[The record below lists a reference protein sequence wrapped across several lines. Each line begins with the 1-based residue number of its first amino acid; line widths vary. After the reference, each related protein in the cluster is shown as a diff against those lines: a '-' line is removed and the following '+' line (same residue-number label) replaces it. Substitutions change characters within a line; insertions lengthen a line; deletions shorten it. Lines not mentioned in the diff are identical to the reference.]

1 MSKSDKTKNMSK
13 ETKAVHAGTNPSKN
27 AVNTPVYLSST
38 FYLDEKGY
46 QDWANMDP
54 DMMVYTRL
62 NNPSQEAAASK
73 IAALEGAEKGLVFS
87 SGLAAIHATI
97 TALMKKGDKMVTTAD
112 IYGGTYA
119 MFKEDFTELGIE
131 SIFVDLTDLENAKR
145 VFEEEEIKPKIIYL
159 EPISN
164 PTLKIFDI
172 EGAAKMAHEYGAL
185 LVVDNTFA
193 TPMSLNPIKLGAD
206 IVIHSVTKYLNGHSD
221 MVGGAVVGSNELMNE
236 VWKKLV
242 HFGGCLDPHACYL
255 LERGMRTLHV
265 RMERTAENALK
276 IAKWL
281 EAHPKISK
289 VYYPGLESHP
299 QYELSKKMLK
309 MGGGMISFVVGN
321 SDEEG
326 MNMVRKCKIPLE
338 ATSLGGVESL
348 IEMPGN
354 TSHMNIPEEERKEIG
369 IVPGFVRL
377 SVGIENVDDLIAD
390 FSNALESN

>member
-1 MSKSDKTKNMSK
+1 MTESDESRKMSK
-13 ETKAVHAGTNPSKN
+13 ETRAVHAGTNSSKN
-27 AVNTPVYLSST
+27 AVNTPIYLSST
-38 FYLDEKGY
+38 FRLDEKAY
-46 QDWANMDP
+46 RDWTNMDSR
-54 DMMVYTRL
+54 MMVYSRL

-73 IAALEGAEKGLVFS
+73 IAALEGGERGLVFS
-87 SGLAAIHATI
+87 SGMAAIHAVI
-97 TALMKKGDKMVTTAD
+97 TALLKKGDKLITTAD
-112 IYGGTYA
+112 IYGGTYG
-119 MFKEDFTELGIE
+119 MLKEDFTEFGIE
-131 SIFVDLTDLENAKR
+131 SIFVDLTDLENAR
-145 VFEEEEIKPKIIYL
+145 MVFEKEENKPKILYI

-172 EGAAKMAHEYGAL
+172 EAAAKLAHEYGAF

-221 MVGGAVVGSNELMNE
+221 LVGGAVVGSNELME
-236 VWKKLV
+236 RVWKKLA
-242 HFGGCLDPHACYL
+242 HFGGCLDPHSCYL
-255 LERGMRTLHV
+255 LERGMKTLHI
-265 RMERTAENALK
+265 RMERTSENALK

-299 QYELSKKMLK
+299 QYELSKRMLK
-309 MGGGMISFVVGN
+309 MGGGMISFVVGD
-321 SDEEG
+321 SDKEG
-326 MNMVRKCKIPLE
+326 MAMIKKCKIPLE

-390 FSNALESN
+390 FSNALDFN

>member
-1 MSKSDKTKNMSK
+1 
-13 ETKAVHAGTNPSKN
+13 
-27 AVNTPVYLSST
+27 
-38 FYLDEKGY
+38 
-46 QDWANMDP
+46 
-54 DMMVYTRL
+54 
-62 NNPSQEAAASK
+62 
-73 IAALEGAEKGLVFS
+73 
-87 SGLAAIHATI
+87 
-97 TALMKKGDKMVTTAD
+97 
-112 IYGGTYA
+112 
-119 MFKEDFTELGIE
+119 
-131 SIFVDLTDLENAKR
+131 
-145 VFEEEEIKPKIIYL
+145 
-159 EPISN
+159 
-164 PTLKIFDI
+164 
-172 EGAAKMAHEYGAL
+172 
-185 LVVDNTFA
+185 
-193 TPMSLNPIKLGAD
+193 
-206 IVIHSVTKYLNGHSD
+206 
-221 MVGGAVVGSNELMNE
+221 
-236 VWKKLV
+236 
-242 HFGGCLDPHACYL
+242 
-255 LERGMRTLHV
+255 MRTLHV

-390 FSNALESN
+390 FSNALESNLVTISFKRFDSTARFSSKPIL